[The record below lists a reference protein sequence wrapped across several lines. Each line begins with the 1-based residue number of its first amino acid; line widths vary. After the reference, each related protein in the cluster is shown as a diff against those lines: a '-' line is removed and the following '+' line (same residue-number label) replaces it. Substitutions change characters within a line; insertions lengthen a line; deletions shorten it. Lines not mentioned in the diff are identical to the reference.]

1 MAHPH
6 ASYVIS
12 IEELAKISGEELA
25 RTLQRGQSYEING
38 VRYQSHNLKDLLA
51 IRASLVEER
60 DAATNTLIR
69 QETFLRGR
77 RG

>member
-51 IRASLVEER
+51 IRTALVEER
-60 DAATNTLIR
+60 DVASTLIR

>member
-6 ASYVIS
+6 ASYTVSVDEI
-12 IEELAKISGEELA
+12 LKIGREELA
-25 RTLQRGQSYEING
+25 RTIQRGASYEING
-38 VRYQSHNLKDLLA
+38 VRYQSHNLKDLWNL
-51 IRASLVEER
+51 IDTASTVAGTTAQLV
-60 DAATNTLIR
+60 R

>member
-51 IRASLVEER
+51 IRAALTEER
-60 DAATNTLIR
+60 DTSSTIVR
-69 QETFLRGR
+69 QPVYLRGR